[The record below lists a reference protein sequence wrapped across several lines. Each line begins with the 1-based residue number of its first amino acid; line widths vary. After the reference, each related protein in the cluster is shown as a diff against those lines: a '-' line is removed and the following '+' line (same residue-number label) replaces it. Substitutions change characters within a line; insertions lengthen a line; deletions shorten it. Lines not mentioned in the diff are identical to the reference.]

1 MATRS
6 SPVSE
11 ARGGAREELPRP
23 RPGAVS
29 GTSSPISK
37 EGGCTAARRP
47 KERFYVQG
55 REGRRCADTRRPSK
69 EQRLRFA
76 GGTVKRYPTSKVR
89 ETLVNLD
96 N

>member
-37 EGGCTAARRP
+37 GVAALPPEGQRSDSTFKAGRGGGAQIRVVQVRSSGCALLEEP
-47 KERFYVQG
+47 
-55 REGRRCADTRRPSK
+55 
-69 EQRLRFA
+69 
-76 GGTVKRYPTSKVR
+76 
-89 ETLVNLD
+89 
-96 N
+96 